1 MGVVTEAGSKVQ
13 KFKVGDKVGVGCMV
27 GACHSC
33 DSCANEL
40 ENYCPNMIL
49 TYGVKYF
56 DGTITQGGYS
66 DIMVADEHYVVR
78 IPNKNGL

>member
-1 MGVVTEAGSKVQ
+1 MGVVTEVGSKVQ
-13 KFKVGDKVGVGCMV
+13 KFKVGDKIGVGCMV

-40 ENYCPNMIL
+40 ESYWPDMIL

-66 DIMVADEHYVVR
+66 GHHGCR
-78 IPNKNGL
+78 